1 MALFF
6 FCSDSFEIRGEL
18 IPLDVVSVRRYADG
32 TLGKG
37 QNVKSTEHR
46 SRRAMIVGLVCLGF
60 LAGRAAFGT
69 TGAVRVLDHGAVGD
83 GTTLNTTALQKAIDA
98 CAQQKG
104 GTVLVPAGVYRTGP
118 IRLQSNVTLQLEAG
132 AVLRASEAIEDH
144 RVGGRVRPLISAQD
158 AVNVTIC
165 GRGTIDGRGTAF
177 MHLDQVRTSAGDFE
191 PRFTRQGEEFMS
203 PKFGTADGP
212 VTFRPRPNRLI
223 AFYGCRDVRI
233 CDVMLT
239 DAPIWTIHLG
249 DCERVDVTGLK
260 IQNNP
265 VIPNNDGIHCTTCR
279 SVHISNCDL
288 VCGDDAICITSVE
301 STQGGVCE
309 NVTVSNCTMSS
320 RSAGVRVGY
329 GPNPIR
335 NCVFQNLVIH
345 NSNRG
350 LALFV
355 RQEGSI
361 ENVLF
366 DNIVIQTRLHTGH
379 WWGKGEPIH
388 LSVVPE
394 RKSNTNLGRIR
405 NVVFSNVLAESE
417 SGVVIWAQEPGRIE
431 DVTFNQVRL
440 HLRKSPLAQSYGGN
454 IDLRPAFDPQ
464 WAIFRHDLAA
474 VFCHGVNGLTLNQ
487 IDVRWEADMPEYYT
501 NALWLEQT
509 NRVTIDGFSG
519 RQPGS
524 ADGRAA
530 ILLDTVRGVILRNS
544 QAVEGTTTFLRHR
557 GVTEGGLF
565 GNNDVTKAAT
575 AIAPLPSPFAATQ
588 SLAPTAVSQD

>member
-1 MALFF
+1 MMKSIECRTLTAA
-6 FCSDSFEIRGEL
+6 
-18 IPLDVVSVRRYADG
+18 VVV
-32 TLGKG
+32 
-37 QNVKSTEHR
+37 
-46 SRRAMIVGLVCLGF
+46 MVCLGF
-60 LAGRAAFGT
+60 LAGRAACAA
-69 TGAVRVLDHGAVGD
+69 TGVVNVLEHGAVAD
-83 GTTLNTTALQKAIDA
+83 GTTLNTAALQKAIDA
-98 CAQQKG
+98 CARQNG

-118 IRLQSNVTLQLEAG
+118 IQLQSHVTLELQAG

-144 RVGGRVRPLISAQD
+144 RGSGRVRPLISAQE
-158 AVNVTIC
+158 ATNVTIC
-165 GRGTIDGRGTAF
+165 GRGTVDGRGTSF
-177 MHLDQVRTSAGDFE
+177 MQLDQVRTRAGDFE
-191 PRFTRQGEEFMS
+191 PRFTRQGEEFMA

-212 VTFRPRPNRLI
+212 VTFRPRPNRLL

-233 CDVMLT
+233 CDVTLT

-249 DCERVDVTGLK
+249 DCERVDVSGLK
-260 IQNNP
+260 IVNNP
-265 VIPNNDGIHCTTCR
+265 LIPNNDGIHCTTCR
-279 SVHISNCDL
+279 SVHISNCDM

-301 STQGGVCE
+301 SRPGGVCE
-309 NVTVSNCTMSS
+309 NVTVSNCTLSS

-329 GPNPIR
+329 GPNPVR

-366 DNIVIQTRLHTGH
+366 HNIVIQNRLHTGH

-388 LSVVPE
+388 LSVLPE

-417 SGVVIWAQEPGRIE
+417 TGVVLWAHKPGRIE

-440 HLRKSPLAQSYGGN
+440 HLRKSPLAESYGGN

-474 VFCHGVNGLTLNQ
+474 LFSHGVHGLTVNGM
-487 IDVRWEADMPEYYT
+487 DVRWDADMPEYYVH
-501 NALWLEQT
+501 ALWCEQT
-509 NRVTIDGFSG
+509 NGIVVDGYRG

-524 ADGRAA
+524 GADQAA
-530 ILLDTVRGVILRNS
+530 ILLDGVRGVTIRDS
-544 QAVEGTTTFLRHR
+544 QASEGTTTFLKHR
-557 GVTEGGLF
+557 NVTDAGLF

-575 AIAPLPSPFAATQ
+575 PITPLPSPFAAPQ
-588 SLAPTAVSQD
+588 ALVLPAASPN

>member
-1 MALFF
+1 M
-6 FCSDSFEIRGEL
+6 
-18 IPLDVVSVRRYADG
+18 
-32 TLGKG
+32 
-37 QNVKSTEHR
+37 
-46 SRRAMIVGLVCLGF
+46 
-60 LAGRAAFGT
+60 
-69 TGAVRVLDHGAVGD
+69 
-83 GTTLNTTALQKAIDA
+83 LNTAALQKAIAA
-98 CAQQKG
+98 CAEQKG
-104 GTVLVPAGVYRTGP
+104 GTVLVPAGIFRTGP
-118 IRLQSNVTLQLEAG
+118 IQLQSNVTLQLEAG
-132 AVLRASEAIEDH
+132 AVLRASEAMEDH
-144 RVGGRVRPLISAQD
+144 RVGGRLRPLIWAQD

-177 MHLDQVRTSAGDFE
+177 MQLDRARTSAGDFE

-212 VTFRPRPNRLI
+212 VTFRPRPNRLL
-223 AFYGCRDVRI
+223 AFYGCRDVRL
-233 CDVMLT
+233 CDVVLT

-249 DCERVDVTGLK
+249 DCERVDVTGLR
-260 IQNNP
+260 ILNNP
-265 VIPNNDGIHCTTCR
+265 LIPNNDGIHCTTCR

-301 STQGGVCE
+301 SRKGGVCE

-329 GPNPIR
+329 GPNPVR

-366 DNIVIQTRLHTGH
+366 NNIVIRTRLHTGH

-388 LSVVPE
+388 LSVLPE
-394 RKSNTNLGRIR
+394 RKSNTTLGRIR
-405 NVVFSNVLAESE
+405 NVVFTNVLAESE
-417 SGVVIWAQEPGRIE
+417 SGVVLWAQEPGWIE

-440 HLRKSPLAQSYGGN
+440 HLRKSPLNESYGGN

-464 WAIFRHDLAA
+464 WAIFRHDLAGI
-474 VFCHGVNGLTLNQ
+474 FCHGANGVTLNQ
-487 IDVRWEADMPEYYT
+487 VDVRWDADVPEYYRH
-501 NALWLEQT
+501 ALWCEQT
-509 NRVTIDGFSG
+509 SRLVVDGFSG

-524 ADGRAA
+524 GDGHAA
-530 ILLDTVRGVILRNS
+530 IFLDSVHGAVIRNS
-544 QAVEGTTTFLRHR
+544 QAAEGTTVFLKHR
-557 GVTEGGLF
+557 GVTEAGLF
-565 GNNDVTKAAT
+565 GNNDLTKAVT
-575 AIAPLPSPFAATQ
+575 AIDPLPSPFASPQ
-588 SLAPTAVSQD
+588 SPVSPAPSR

>member
-1 MALFF
+1 MMT
-6 FCSDSFEIRGEL
+6 DMK
-18 IPLDVVSVRRYADG
+18 RRILKAAVIG
-32 TLGKG
+32 MVCWTFAGG
-37 QNVKSTEHR
+37 Q
-46 SRRAMIVGLVCLGF
+46 A
-60 LAGRAAFGT
+60 AGGV
-69 TGAVRVLDHGAVGD
+69 TGAVNVLDCGAVGD
-83 GTTLNTTALQKAIDA
+83 GTTLNTAALQKAIDA
-98 CAQQKG
+98 CVQQKG
-104 GTVLVPAGVYRTGP
+104 GTVLVPAGIFRTGP
-118 IRLQSNVTLQLEAG
+118 IRLQSHVTLHLEAG
-132 AVLRASEAIEDH
+132 AVLRGSETVADY
-144 RVGGRVRPLISAQD
+144 RVGGRVRPLVSAQD

-165 GRGTIDGRGTAF
+165 GRGTIDGRGTSF
-177 MHLDQVRTSAGDFE
+177 MNPDQARTSAGDFE
-191 PRFTRQGEEFMS
+191 PRFTRQGEEFLS

-212 VTFRPRPNRLI
+212 VTFRPRPNRLV

-233 CDVMLT
+233 CDVTLA
-239 DAPIWTIHLG
+239 DAPIWTVHLG
-249 DCERVDVTGLK
+249 DCERVDVSGVK
-260 IQNNP
+260 VANNP
-265 VIPNNDGIHCTTCR
+265 SIPNNDGIHCTTCR
-279 SVHISNCDL
+279 SVHISNCDF

-301 STQGGVCE
+301 SKPGGVCE

-394 RKSNTNLGRIR
+394 RKSNANLGRIR
-405 NVVFSNVLAESE
+405 NVIFSNVVAESE
-417 SGVVIWAQEPGRIE
+417 SGVVMWAHEPGQIE

-440 HLRKSPLAQSYGGN
+440 RLRKSPLAQSYGGN

-464 WAIFRHDLAA
+464 WAIFKHDLAG
-474 VFCHGVNGLTLNQ
+474 VYCHGVDGLTLHQ
-487 IDVRWEADMPEYYT
+487 LDVRWDADMPEYYT
-501 NALWLEQT
+501 NTLWLEQT
-509 NRVTIDGFSG
+509 NRVAIDGFTS

-524 ADGRAA
+524 GDSRAA
-530 ILLDTVRGVILRNS
+530 ILLDTVRGVVVRNS
-544 QAVEGTTTFLRHR
+544 QAIEGTTTFLRHH

-575 AIAPLPSPFAATQ
+575 ALAPLPSPFAP
-588 SLAPTAVSQD
+588 APAAVVPAASQN